1 MAAPA
6 SAASMDARA
15 ISSGVMGKYGVIV
28 GVWIE
33 PVTAQVM
40 MTLRPG
46 LDPTDVFPAA
56 ISNAPVHLSL
66 GELRYLFQRLF
77 HTCDGMHQRALVHS
91 CRECEQTARAER
103 HASIE
108 TGQ

>member
-6 SAASMDARA
+6 SAASIDARA

-40 MTLRPG
+40 MTLRPAFG
-46 LDPTDVFPAA
+46 RMDVFPAGM
-56 ISNAPVHLSL
+56 SNTPENLL
-66 GELRYLFQRLF
+66 PGESRYLFQRLF
-77 HTCDGMHQRALVHS
+77 HTSDGMRQCALVHN
-91 CRECEQTARAER
+91 CRECE
-103 HASIE
+103 
-108 TGQ
+108 